1 MQEQQDERLK
11 RAYVALEGLSVGDAF
26 GEQFFTF
33 ANVAEKLT
41 EHQTPPA
48 PWHYTDDTQM
58 AFSIVSTLQHCGI
71 IDQDDLAQPFAER
84 YQHDPGRGYGAG
96 MHRLLP
102 QIRSGS
108 PWSTATS
115 DLFSGQGSF
124 GNGAAMRVVPLRA
137 FFADDLDAVVE
148 NAHHSAEV
156 THAHAHAHPEGIT
169 GALAV
174 ALAAAWAWRLRDV
187 DSLPNR
193 SEFIDLILPHLPDGE
208 TSSIIRR
215 ARDLS
220 SNAPVQTTVGVL
232 GSGFNIT
239 AQDTVP
245 FVLWCA
251 GESLTNYAEALWLT
265 ATGLGD
271 VDTTCAMVGGIV
283 ASYTGV
289 EGILNN
295 WHAAREPLPDKLRMQ
310 DTNNA

>member
-1 MQEQQDERLK
+1 MSEQQDKRLN
-11 RAYVALEGLSVGDAF
+11 RAYVALEGLSAGDAF

-41 EHQTPPA
+41 ERQTPPA
-48 PWHYTDDTQM
+48 PWYYTDDTQM
-58 AFSIVSTLQHCGI
+58 ALAIVATLHHCGT
-71 IDQDDLAQPFAER
+71 IDQDDLAHQFAER

-102 QIRSGS
+102 QIRSGL
-108 PWSTATS
+108 PWSVATR
-115 DLFSGQGSF
+115 DLFNGQGSF
-124 GNGAAMRVVPLRA
+124 GNGAAMRVAPLGA

-148 NAHHSAEV
+148 NAYRSAEI
-156 THAHAHAHPEGIT
+156 THAHPEGIA
-169 GALAV
+169 GAIAV

-193 SEFIDLILPHLPDGE
+193 SEFIDLILPHIPDGE
-208 TSSIIRR
+208 TASMIRR
-215 ARDLS
+215 ARNLS
-220 SNAPVQTTVGVL
+220 SDAPVQTAVGVL
-232 GSGFNIT
+232 GSGINIT

-251 GESLTNYAEALWLT
+251 GESLTNFADALWLT

-289 EGILNN
+289 ENIPTD
-295 WHAAREPLPDKLRMQ
+295 WYAAREPLPDQLRM
-310 DTNNA
+310 

>member
-58 AFSIVSTLQHCGI
+58 ALAIVATLQHSSPI
-71 IDQDDLAQPFAER
+71 NQDDLAQQFAER

-102 QIRSGS
+102 QIRAGT
-108 PWSTATS
+108 PWSTATR

-124 GNGAAMRVVPLRA
+124 GNGAAMRVAPLGA
-137 FFADDLDAVVE
+137 FFADDPDAVVE
-148 NAHHSAEV
+148 NAHRSAEV
-156 THAHAHAHPEGIT
+156 THAHPEGIT
-169 GALAV
+169 GAIAV

-208 TSSIIRR
+208 TSRIIRR

-220 SNAPVQTTVGVL
+220 SNAPVQTAVGVP
-232 GSGFNIT
+232 GSGFNST
-239 AQDTVP
+239 PQDTVP

-289 EGILNN
+289 EGIPND
-295 WHAAREPLPDKLRMQ
+295 WHTAREPLPDKLRMQ
-310 DTNNA
+310 GTDNA